1 MFMSKEMNKRGNI
14 HTLYVFSNENKP
26 KKIVYLQKGSNNSH
40 VRATK
45 TEKIAS
51 NNK

>member
-1 MFMSKEMNKRGNI
+1 MYLTI
-14 HTLYVFSNENKP
+14 
-26 KKIVYLQKGSNNSH
+26 KIIQKNSLPPKGSNNCH
-40 VRATK
+40 VRTTK

>member
-1 MFMSKEMNKRGNI
+1 MNKRGNI
-14 HTLYVFSNENKP
+14 HTLRVFTNKNTP
-26 KKIVYLQKGSNNSH
+26 KNSLPPKGSNNCH